1 MIHVT
6 LDMLF
11 ALLLSTF
18 AIVCRFV
25 LVVCFLN
32 RLTVLS
38 LFVLFRDEFAQIILL
53 ISFRSITVLFTLNFP
68 VKCKVTKL
76 SLETAHSLTKLL
88 AELGQTP
95 VLKL

>member
-53 ISFRSITVLFTLNFP
+53 IRSRSITVLFTLNFP
-68 VKCKVTKL
+68 IICKVTKL